1 MQHAS
6 LVDRYSKL
14 IPTIKYRKEI
24 DEFATPEC
32 VICMEPFGTGV
43 RVRKVPSCRHILHD
57 DCLMKWLG
65 GSQQQESQK
74 CPMCNSDITIEILE
88 KAIEE
93 SNSAKKGGILGGI
106 FGSPAKVS
114 AKVSREP
121 NNSRQPR
128 SRPHRSSNPS
138 QS

>member
-1 MQHAS
+1 MAHAS

-32 VICMEPFGTGV
+32 VICMEPFPTGA
-43 RVRKVPSCRHILHD
+43 RVRKVPSCRHIFHD

-106 FGSPAKVS
+106 FGSAQKGQNAS
-114 AKVSREP
+114 
-121 NNSRQPR
+121 
-128 SRPHRSSNPS
+128 
-138 QS
+138 